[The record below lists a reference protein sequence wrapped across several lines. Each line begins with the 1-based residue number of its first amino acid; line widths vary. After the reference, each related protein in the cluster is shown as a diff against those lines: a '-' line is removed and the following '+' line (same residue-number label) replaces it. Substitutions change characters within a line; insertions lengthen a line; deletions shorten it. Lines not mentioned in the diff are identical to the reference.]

1 MLTGQRPF
9 PGARCS
15 ILGNVVAGARP
26 HRPPGSDE
34 WLSDNVWNFIS
45 RCWSTFWDGRPGT
58 SVVTNALNDAGDLVE
73 FRRREPDLVAF
84 LDASKAGVKGLEA
97 AKAQEFV
104 NMIDSVR

>member
-1 MLTGQRPF
+1 M
-9 PGARCS
+9 
-15 ILGNVVAGARP
+15 
-26 HRPPGSDE
+26 
-34 WLSDNVWNFIS
+34 
-45 RCWSTFWDGRPGT
+45 
-58 SVVTNALNDAGDLVE
+58 NDAGDLVE